1 MAALSD
7 RLPMPAVSTLNRP
20 SGGRSGTPPHDAAT
34 ADPSALRRSARPLIA
49 LATQLRSVTV
59 ESPGL
64 MKQALA
70 AAVARFE
77 REATAAGCDERSV
90 AAASYVLCVWVDE
103 VVADTPWGEGG
114 AGLLARFHGEG
125 DGSVKVMR
133 LLSRLAEEPRQHR
146 ALLELFHACLSL
158 GLQGRLRGAPDAPR
172 ELDALRRRVFMTL
185 PTPEPALSPAW
196 ESAVPLR
203 SGIWRRA
210 IVAALVVLGLLAL
223 GVYTA
228 SRLLL
233 ADRVD
238 QVFASMQQLAPGG
251 VVPTA
256 LAASAPA
263 VGQATTPASPPKAA
277 MAPARLAPLLAQEVA
292 AGRLSVH
299 DEPHRSVVGI
309 PAATLFGADSTRLRP
324 DQAELLARV
333 AAALARHNGKVL
345 VIGHTDGRDPRTA
358 RLPSAWHQSQ
368 EWASQ
373 VAAQLR
379 PVLGDQRVSAE
390 GAGDQIAADDRGA
403 PPRRIDIVLYP

>member
-1 MAALSD
+1 
-7 RLPMPAVSTLNRP
+7 
-20 SGGRSGTPPHDAAT
+20 
-34 ADPSALRRSARPLIA
+34 
-49 LATQLRSVTV
+49 
-59 ESPGL
+59 

-77 REATAAGCDERSV
+77 REATGAGCDERSV

-256 LAASAPA
+256 LSASAPA

-333 AAALARHNGKVL
+333 ATALARHNGKVL

-403 PPRRIDIVLYP
+403 PPRRVDIVLYP